1 MLLIQSTHNSII
13 KGYFDMNKKNDKRI
27 RLIEA
32 ADTLFYAQGV
42 NGTTLAHIAS
52 LAEVPL
58 GNVYYYFKSK
68 ESIIL
73 AVIERRTRLIQGQFS
88 NWSDLNNKNRLKSFI
103 AHNATQGEKAVS
115 FGDWLGSLCQELCKN
130 TNELSNAASSL
141 LKSVLYWCETQFK
154 EMGKSEQSARTLALS
169 LLSGLQGIS
178 LLTLTF
184 KDPEVIK
191 QQSEC
196 LIDWLETI

>member
-1 MLLIQSTHNSII
+1 M
-13 KGYFDMNKKNDKRI
+13 MNKRTDKRI

-32 ADTLFYAQGV
+32 ADKLFYEQGV
-42 NGTTLAHIAS
+42 NVTTLANIAA

-73 AVIERRTRLIQGQFS
+73 AVIERRRISIQSQFAV
-88 NWSDLNNKNRLKSFI
+88 WDALNGKGRLKSLI
-103 AHNATQGEKAVS
+103 QHNATQSADTAS
-115 FGDWLGSLCQELCKN
+115 FGDWLGSLCQELCKH
-130 TNELSNAASSL
+130 TGDISAAASGL
-141 LKSVLYWCETQFK
+141 LKDVLQWCETQFK
-154 EMGKSEQSARTLALS
+154 EMGKGEKSHTLALS

-184 KDPEVIK
+184 KDPKVIE
-191 QQSEC
+191 QQSNY
-196 LIDWLETI
+196 LIDWLETV